1 MCLLA
6 QTVHV
11 FNHLALPTA
20 SQSVMMQQRLLA
32 HVLVNQGYES
42 MLDNSI
48 CRHVVCFVS
57 GNSQLCDLDVSDHFD
72 ASRMKEAI
80 ET

>member
-1 MCLLA
+1 M
-6 QTVHV
+6 HV
-11 FNHLALPTA
+11 FNHPAAPSA
-20 SQSVMMQQRLLA
+20 SQSVMMQQRLLT

-48 CRHVVCFVS
+48 CRHVACFIS
-57 GNSQLCDLDVSDHFD
+57 GSSQLCDLDVSDHVVTL
-72 ASRMKEAI
+72 RTLENI